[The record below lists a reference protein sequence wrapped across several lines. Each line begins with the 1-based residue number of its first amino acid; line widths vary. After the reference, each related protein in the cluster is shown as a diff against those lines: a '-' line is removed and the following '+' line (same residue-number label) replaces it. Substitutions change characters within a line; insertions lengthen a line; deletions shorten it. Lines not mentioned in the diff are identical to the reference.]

1 MTLLREDFVPLDGES
16 QWFIR
21 RGRGNVRAAVAS
33 RSDTSSQHPDTLN
46 LHPTFFFW
54 SPGGDTC
61 DNMTSG
67 PMEKRKSPSGL
78 TLVNTFL
85 MHSYWVIQY
94 HTASANDK
102 LVANNAPSFVPD

>member
-1 MTLLREDFVPLDGES
+1 M
-16 QWFIR
+16 
-21 RGRGNVRAAVAS
+21 AVAS

-46 LHPTFFFW
+46 LHPTFFFLATRGRYL
-54 SPGGDTC
+54 SQH
-61 DNMTSG
+61 
-67 PMEKRKSPSGL
+67 EKRKSPSGL